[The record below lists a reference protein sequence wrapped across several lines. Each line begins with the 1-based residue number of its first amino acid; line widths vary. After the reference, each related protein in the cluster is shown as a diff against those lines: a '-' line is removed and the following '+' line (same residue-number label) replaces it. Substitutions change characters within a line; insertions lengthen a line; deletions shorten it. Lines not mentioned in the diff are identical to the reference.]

1 MKNTGRALLI
11 FFAIIANVYVAYG
24 QSRTLSGTVSDNSN
38 QPLPGV
44 TVLIK
49 GRTGGAVTDATG
61 KYTLQTDAAG
71 TATIVFRLIGYAT
84 VSKPLGTAPTLNITM
99 EPDVKGMN
107 EVVVVGFGTR
117 KRATLAGSVGLMKAD
132 AIAGRPI
139 TNASQA
145 LSGQVPGVWV
155 NQTSGQP
162 GADGASIRVRG
173 IGTMG
178 NSDALVLIDGV
189 VGSLR
194 SVNPADIESISVLK
208 DASVAIY
215 GSRAANGVIL
225 VQTKSGAK
233 GRINLDFMTSY
244 GKQKATK
251 LPETPTNA
259 VDYMELYNQ
268 ALKNQNQPA
277 YYSDAVINEYRN
289 GKDPYLYPNTDWRDL
304 VIGPAGIQSNQVSI
318 SGGENKTQFN
328 VSLGYTDQD
337 GIVRNGNAKLH
348 NLRANVTTKVNDKLE
363 VGLRTGMRYEK
374 SRESHNGAGNLF
386 TELNR
391 TLPFYTPYAS
401 NGEYGGTWVRSI
413 NTQFRNPLVMT
424 DEGKNETTRGFFNGN
439 AFLNYEIIPGLKFNV
454 TGGANYVTTD
464 NQTFTPKVD
473 IYNPK
478 TLTVATTMNAGGA
491 KALNSWEKTLY
502 TTLFSSLTYN
512 KTFAQ
517 DHDLTL
523 MGIYSQEQSDTRSL
537 GGSIMGFV
545 NNRLTE
551 INAGLETPLINGT
564 TYGWA
569 LRSYIGRLNYSYK
582 EKYLLEAIGRY
593 DGTSRVSEGGRW
605 GFFPSVLVGWRITK
619 EAFMQDQK
627 IFDELKL
634 RASWGKSG
642 NDQIGEYAYIETYK
656 FSRFYPFG
664 SQIFSGI
671 AQRGIVDNSIKWEI
685 GKKLN
690 LGLDAGFLKNKLNV
704 TFDWFRDNREGILY
718 QLATLPDFLG
728 VPEKPT
734 MNLSSVKNT
743 GWEFSAGYNDR
754 IGEVDFSAGF
764 NLTHV
769 KNEITYIPAAQLGQN
784 SNIAGHPVQSFYMW
798 KALGIFQTQEE
809 VDKSA
814 KPTTG
819 TVAPGDLKFEDI
831 SGPNGVP
838 DGVIDLND
846 RQVVGKPLPTWTYG
860 AYFTAGWKGFDARV
874 NLQGIAD
881 VDSYVGGE
889 LFFPFLNGAGILSRW
904 EKGSTWTPENP
915 GAKLPRLL
923 QYNASSTQN
932 YSGNSFWL
940 QDASY
945 MRIKDIQIGYTL
957 PQAWLKKA
965 GIQGLRVYVDA
976 QNAFTF
982 SRFEGIDP
990 ERPLTNA
997 SSAQYPNVRII
1008 SGGVNVK
1015 F

>member
-1 MKNTGRALLI
+1 MKNTGRVLLI
-11 FFAIIANVYVAYG
+11 LFGIIANVYVANG
-24 QSRTLSGTVSDNSN
+24 QSRTLTGTVSDNNN

-71 TATIVFRLIGYAT
+71 TAMLEFRLIGYAT

-107 EVVVVGFGTR
+107 EVVVVGYGTR

-194 SVNPADIESISVLK
+194 SVNPVDIESISVLK

-233 GRINLDFMTSY
+233 GRISLDFQTSY

-251 LPETPTNA
+251 LPETPATSIG
-259 VDYMELYNQ
+259 YMELYNQ
-268 ALKNQNQPA
+268 ALKNEGKPA
-277 YYSDAVINEYRN
+277 YFTEAVINEYRN
-289 GKDPYLYPNTDWRDL
+289 GKDPFLYPDTDWRGL
-304 VIGPAGIQSNQVSI
+304 VIGPAGIQSNQLSV

-328 VSLGYTDQD
+328 ISLGYTDQD

-363 VGLRTGMRYEK
+363 IGLRSGLRYEK
-374 SRESHNGAGNLF
+374 SRESYNGSGNMF

-391 TLPFYTPYAS
+391 TLPFYTPYTS

-413 NTQFRNPLVMT
+413 NTQFRSPLVFT

-454 TGGANYVTTD
+454 TGGADYTTAD

-491 KALNSWEKTLY
+491 RAANSWEKTLY
-502 TTLFSSLTYN
+502 TTLFTSLTYHKN
-512 KTFAQ
+512 IAR
-517 DHDLTL
+517 DHDLSV
-523 MGIYSQEQSDTRSL
+523 MGIYSQEQSDTRTL
-537 GGSIMGFV
+537 GGSILGYV
-545 NNRLTE
+545 NNTLTE
-551 INAGLETPLINGT
+551 INAGLETPLINGNS
-564 TYGWA
+564 YGWA
-569 LRSYIGRLNYSYK
+569 LRSYIGRLNYNYK

-593 DGTSRVSEGGRW
+593 DGTSRVSSGGRW
-605 GFFPSVLVGWRITK
+605 GFFPSVLVGWRVTQ
-619 EAFMQDQK
+619 EPFMQTQH

-642 NDQIGEYAYIETYK
+642 NDQIGNYSAIAKYA

-664 SQIFSGI
+664 DQILTGI
-671 AQRGIVDNSIKWEI
+671 AQRELVDTTIKWEI

-690 LGLDAGFLKNKLNV
+690 VGIDAAFLNNKLTV
-704 TFDWFRDNREGILY
+704 TADWFRDNREGILY
-718 QLATLPDFLG
+718 QLKTLPIFIG
-728 VPEKPT
+728 VPTPPT
-734 MNLSSVKNT
+734 MNLSNVRNT
-743 GWEFSAGYNDR
+743 GWEVAVGYNEN
-754 IGEVDFSAGF
+754 IGEVSFNAGF

-769 KNEITYIPAAQLGQN
+769 KNEITNIPAPELGQN
-784 SNIAGHPVQSFYMW
+784 SNITGHPVQSFYMW
-798 KALGIFQTQEE
+798 KATGIFQTQEE
-809 VDKSA
+809 VDKSP

-819 TVAPGDLKFEDI
+819 TVKPGDIKFEDI

-838 DGVIDLND
+838 DGVIDLRD

-860 AYFTAGWKGFDARV
+860 AYISAAWRGFDARV

-889 LFFPFLNGAGILSRW
+889 LFFPFLNGAGVLSRW
-904 EKGSTWTPENP
+904 EPGNTWTPENP

-923 QYNASSTQN
+923 QYSASSSQN
-932 YSGNSFWL
+932 YSANSFWL

-957 PQAWLKKA
+957 PQQWLQKA
-965 GIQGLRVYVDA
+965 KIQGLRVYVDA

-982 SRFEGIDP
+982 TRFEGIDP